1 MTIEVLYF
9 EGCPNHRPAVERVK
23 EVLKG
28 EGLTAEV
35 VEVNVPDEAAARS
48 LGFPGSPTIRVN
60 GLDIEPAARS
70 SKDYGMACRT
80 YTDGGRR
87 EGTPSRELIRGALQ
101 EAAEEAS
108 AAHDCCRVPA
118 ATASSSQ
125 PAGAKPRGVL
135 LWASVIA
142 AVGASLCCILPIV
155 AAVSGL
161 GVFAAG
167 VSFEKWRP
175 YLLGLTGTL
184 LAAGFILAY
193 RDYKKACV
201 PGSLCATRP
210 MSRWNF
216 LALGFVA
223 LVVFA
228 LAAFPYYSGTVAQA
242 VAPQA
247 RPSIPVGS
255 TSLVTATFWVPDMNC
270 PACATSLTTSFKRL
284 PGVADAKVDFD
295 GRKAV
300 VTYDPSKQ
308 NFAAF
313 EKVVT
318 DVGYH
323 VELKPRS

>member
-1 MTIEVLYF
+1 MKIEVLYV
-9 EGCPNHRPAVERVK
+9 EGCPNYRRAVERAQ
-23 EVLKG
+23 EVLKE
-28 EGLTAEV
+28 EGLTEEV
-35 VEVNVPDEAAARS
+35 VEVNVRDEAAARS
-48 LGFPGSPTIRVN
+48 LGFLGSPTIRVS

-70 SKDYGMACRT
+70 SKNYGTTCRT
-80 YTDGGRR
+80 YTDSGRR
-87 EGTPSRELIRGALQ
+87 EGVPSRELIRRALQ
-101 EAAEEAS
+101 DAAEEAS

-118 ATASSSQ
+118 APASSPR
-125 PAGAKPRGVL
+125 PADAKPRVL
-135 LWASVIA
+135 LGASVIA

-167 VSFEKWRP
+167 VSFENWRP

-193 RDYKKACV
+193 RDHKRACV
-201 PGSLCATRP
+201 PDSLCATRP
-210 MSRWNF
+210 MNRWNAF
-216 LALGFVA
+216 ALGFVA
-223 LVVFA
+223 VVVLA

-242 VAPQA
+242 VAPQV
-247 RPSIPVGS
+247 RPSISAGS
-255 TSLVTATFWVPDMNC
+255 TSFVTATFWVPDMSC
-270 PACATSLTTSFKRL
+270 PACATSLTTSFKQL

-295 GRKAV
+295 SRKAV
-300 VTYDPSKQ
+300 VSYDPSKQ